1 MALWDETEMKVAITG
16 HKNGLGKE
24 LAAWFV
30 GSKDEVV
37 GFDKVDGFDANKLK
51 MKDIEDCDM
60 FINNA
65 WDSFVQVKLFNMV
78 YNAWRHDSTKTIVN
92 ISSMA
97 SNKEILDNYSA
108 SKKMLDEMS
117 DRSVFYGKC
126 KTHNIKLGY
135 MNTSFAIHLKK
146 SEDALDVSEASRQIW
161 EVITHKYY
169 IPTIGIMAKK
179 N

>member
-1 MALWDETEMKVAITG
+1 MKVAITG

-24 LAAWFV
+24 LADWFV

-37 GFDKVDGFDANKLK
+37 GFDKEDGFDANNLT
-51 MKDIEDCDM
+51 MND
-60 FINNA
+60 
-65 WDSFVQVKLFNMV
+65 
-78 YNAWRHDSTKTIVN
+78 IVN
-92 ISSMA
+92 C
-97 SNKEILDNYSA
+97 YSA
-108 SKKMLDEMS
+108 SKKMLDELS
-117 DRSVFYGKC
+117 DRSIFYGYC

-135 MNTSFAIHLKK
+135 MDTSFAKHLKK
-146 SEDALDVSEASRQIW
+146 QEDALDVSEASRLIY

>member
-1 MALWDETEMKVAITG
+1 MALWDETKMKVAITG

-37 GFDKVDGFDANKLK
+37 GFDIEDGFNANDIK
-51 MKDIEDCDM
+51 MRDIEDCDM

-65 WDSFVQVKLFNMV
+65 YSPFMQVKLFNMI
-78 YNAWRHDSTKTIVN
+78 YNAWRHDETKTIVN

-97 SNKEILDNYSA
+97 ANKEILDDYSA

-117 DRSVFYGKC
+117 DRSVFYGRC
-126 KTHNIKLGY
+126 KTHNIKFGY
-135 MNTSFAIHLKK
+135 MNTSFAVHLKK
-146 SEDALDVSEASRQIW
+146 PEDALDVSEASRKIW
-161 EVITHKYY
+161 EVVTHKYY

>member
-1 MALWDETEMKVAITG
+1 MKVAITG

-37 GFDKVDGFDANKLK
+37 GFDKEDGFDANDLT
-51 MKDIEDCDM
+51 MNDIEDCDM

-65 WDSFVQVKLFNMV
+65 WDQYMQVKLFDMV
-78 YNAWRHDSTKTIVN
+78 YNTWRHDKTKTIVN

-97 SNKEILDNYSA
+97 ANKEIISNYSA
-108 SKKMLDEMS
+108 CKKMLDEMS
-117 DRSVFYGKC
+117 DRSVFYGYC

-135 MNTSFAIHLKK
+135 MNTPFAKGLKK
-146 SEDALDVSEASRQIW
+146 QEDGLDVSEASRMIY

-169 IPTIGIMAKK
+169 IPTIGIMANK
-179 N
+179 

>member
-1 MALWDETEMKVAITG
+1 MAIWDETKMKVAITG

-37 GFDKVDGFDANKLK
+37 GFDKEDGFDVNRLK
-51 MKDIEDCDM
+51 MKDLEGCDM

-65 WDSFVQVKLFNMV
+65 WDRFVQVKLFEMV
-78 YNAWRHDSTKTIVN
+78 YNVWRHDETKTIVN

-97 SNKEILDNYSA
+97 ANKDIITNYSA

-135 MNTSFAIHLKK
+135 MNTSFATHLKK
-146 SEDALDVSEASRQIW
+146 QEDALDVSEASRMIY

>member
-1 MALWDETEMKVAITG
+1 MKVAITG

-37 GFDKVDGFDANKLK
+37 GFDKEDGFDANDLT
-51 MKDIEDCDM
+51 MSDIADCDM

-65 WDSFVQVKLFNMV
+65 WDQYMQVKLFDMV
-78 YNAWRHDSTKTIVN
+78 YNTWRHDKTKTIVN

-97 SNKEILDNYSA
+97 ANKEIINCYSA
-108 SKKMLDEMS
+108 SKKMLDELS
-117 DRSVFYGKC
+117 DRSVFYGYC

-135 MNTSFAIHLKK
+135 MNTPFAKGLKK
-146 SEDALDVSEASRQIW
+146 QEDALDVSEASRMIY

-169 IPTIGIMAKK
+169 IPTIGIMANK
-179 N
+179 

>member
-1 MALWDETEMKVAITG
+1 MKVAITG

-37 GFDKVDGFDANKLK
+37 GFDKEDGFDANNLT
-51 MKDIEDCDM
+51 MSDIEDCDM

-65 WDSFVQVKLFNMV
+65 WDQYMQVKLFQMV
-78 YNAWRHDSTKTIVN
+78 YNEWRHDRKKTIVN

-97 SNKEILDNYSA
+97 ANKEIIDNYSA
-108 SKKMLDEMS
+108 SKKMLDELS
-117 DRSVFYGKC
+117 DRSVFYGYC

-135 MNTSFAIHLKK
+135 MNTPFAKGLKK
-146 SEDALDVSEASRQIW
+146 QEDALDVSEASRMIY

-169 IPTIGIMAKK
+169 IPTIGIMANK
-179 N
+179 

>member
-1 MALWDETEMKVAITG
+1 MKVAITG

-37 GFDKVDGFDANKLK
+37 GFDKEDGFDANK
-51 MKDIEDCDM
+51 
-60 FINNA
+60 
-65 WDSFVQVKLFNMV
+65 
-78 YNAWRHDSTKTIVN
+78 
-92 ISSMA
+92 
-97 SNKEILDNYSA
+97 EIIDNYSA
-108 SKKMLDEMS
+108 SKKMLDELS
-117 DRSVFYGKC
+117 DKSVFYGYC

-135 MNTSFAIHLKK
+135 MNTPFAKGLKK
-146 SEDALDVSEASRQIW
+146 QEDALDVSEASRMIY

-179 N
+179 

>member
-1 MALWDETEMKVAITG
+1 MKVIV
-16 HKNGLGKE
+16 H
-24 LAAWFV
+24 
-30 GSKDEVV
+30 
-37 GFDKVDGFDANKLK
+37 
-51 MKDIEDCDM
+51 CDM
-60 FINNA
+60 FLNHA
-65 WDSFVQVKLFNMV
+65 WDSFVKIKLSNMV
-78 YNAWRHDSTKTIVN
+78 YNAWRHYSTNTIVN

-108 SKKMLDEMS
+108 SKKMIDEMS

-135 MNTSFAIHLKK
+135 MNTSFALHLKK